1 MAAEDGLNVLVTGA
15 DGFIGSHVLAGI
27 PNAVAFEGDVT
38 SRADWLP
45 YKRDWDAVC
54 HLAARVGTADSMMR
68 PHAYTKANVVGTATM
83 LQMLRGHIGRVVLAS
98 SAAVY
103 GNRRDACIDDPTSPQ
118 SVYAA
123 TKLMQEQLCAMLGV
137 PTVALRLFSV
147 YGPGQANPDGGLVG
161 IFGRALKA
169 GEAPRVTEDGKQ
181 LRTFVEVSDVTQWFK
196 RGLTREPGIYN
207 VGGETTTILDLAQR
221 LHKRLGGPEPI
232 VTGES
237 RPGDVRHLTCYRDGP
252 PSVSLDEGLDRYVG
266 SL

>member
-1 MAAEDGLNVLVTGA
+1 MVAEDGVSVLVTGA
-15 DGFIGSHVLAGI
+15 EGFIGSHVLAGI

-83 LQMLRGHIGRVVLAS
+83 LQMLGHRVGRVVLAS

-103 GNRRDACIDDPTSPQ
+103 GNRRDACIDDPTNPQ

-123 TKLMQEQLCAMLGV
+123 TKLMQEQLCTTLGV

-161 IFGRALKA
+161 IFGRALAA
-169 GEAPRVTEDGKQ
+169 GEAPRVTEDGGQ
-181 LRTFVEVSDVTQWFK
+181 LRTFVYVSDVVEWFK
-196 RGLTREPGIYN
+196 RGLTCEPGVYN
-207 VGGETTTILDLAQR
+207 VGGETTTILDVAQR
-221 LHKRLGGPEPI
+221 LNKRIGGPEPV

-237 RPGDVRHLTCYRDGP
+237 RPGDVRDLTCYPDGFGFTP
-252 PSVSLDEGLDRYVG
+252 LWQGLDRYVG